1 MTSPG
6 YRQFNCGASVSERSI
21 RRTRL
26 LQTLGASTD
35 GNCLSMEAMN
45 AEATD
50 LVDCEGDAWW
60 MALARLLH
68 SVALTQLGE
77 TSSA

>member
-1 MTSPG
+1 
-6 YRQFNCGASVSERSI
+6 
-21 RRTRL
+21 
-26 LQTLGASTD
+26 
-35 GNCLSMEAMN
+35 MEAMN